1 MNIQGILGFWCAF
14 HDHIAN
20 QTGDKSLHKLFI
32 LQFSKQVRR
41 EFLRVPVFSR
51 AVPLRSSYE
60 SQN

>member
-1 MNIQGILGFWCAF
+1 MNIQGILEFWYAF
-14 HDHIAN
+14 HDHIAH
-20 QTGDKSLHKLFI
+20 QTGDKPLHKLFI
-32 LQFSKQVRR
+32 SKLSKQVRR